1 MQRSVRPAAVDTD
14 CCAVSTFRGGKQG
27 TRMRR
32 LTWQLLVAFVINTL
46 VAGCESA
53 ATDGEYV
60 TFVRDLMSESARL
73 KDDAEDGPDRSEQV
87 ERAVRVWRGETDE

>member
-1 MQRSVRPAAVDTD
+1 MRRPA
-14 CCAVSTFRGGKQG
+14 
-27 TRMRR
+27 
-32 LTWQLLVAFVINTL
+32 WQLPVAVLVGIL

-60 TFVRDLMSESARL
+60 TFVRELMSESARL

-87 ERAVRVWRGETDE
+87 ERAVRVWRGEEDE

>member
-1 MQRSVRPAAVDTD
+1 MNSITSRTGHLPVGTCRLPLVFALLALLGGCQSAPA
-14 CCAVSTFRGGKQG
+14 
-27 TRMRR
+27 
-32 LTWQLLVAFVINTL
+32 
-46 VAGCESA
+46 E
-53 ATDGEYV
+53 GEYV